1 MADTEAPL
9 GDAEYRAI
17 EATFAETARGRLFLA
32 EFARR
37 SRKADVAALL
47 TALERLKGG
56 APGQKSGDAD
66 RLAASLGEM
75 TAALEQWAAALP
87 VSGAASGFEGLAAA
101 LREAESAT
109 SDILDGAEHVQEVAW
124 TLRER
129 GAERAICD
137 LLDTRSSEI
146 YAACALHDEAAKR
159 IGQVL
164 RAGRVLEEQVAS
176 LCDEWG
182 VRKPASALP
191 APSPQAPSPQAP
203 SPEKPA
209 PVSSDEDH
217 GPVSAT
223 GKASAPDAAPAEVPP
238 AAQRPEPPRASE
250 PVAEPVP
257 DRSRSRKRQQLAA
270 LAGIDSLD
278 TRDKLKLFT

>member
-47 TALERLKGG
+47 AAMERLKAG
-56 APGQKSGDAD
+56 APSQPSGDAV
-66 RLAASLGEM
+66 RLTASLDAL

-87 VSGAASGFEGLAAA
+87 VSEAASGFEGLAAA

-164 RAGRVLEEQVAS
+164 RAGRVFEEQVAS

-182 VRKPASALP
+182 VRKPASSLSAPSPAAPSPPEP
-191 APSPQAPSPQAP
+191 APSG
-203 SPEKPA
+203 
-209 PVSSDEDH
+209 EDL
-217 GPVSAT
+217 G
-223 GKASAPDAAPAEVPP
+223 AAPATGDAPPGEEALPDMPP
-238 AAQRPEPPRASE
+238 AAERPEPPQTSA
-250 PVAEPVP
+250 PVAAPEPSS

-270 LAGIDSLD
+270 LAGIDSLG

>member
-47 TALERLKGG
+47 TAMERLKGG
-56 APGQKSGDAD
+56 APSQKSGDAD
-66 RLAASLGEM
+66 HLTASLGEM

-87 VSGAASGFEGLAAA
+87 VSEAASGFEGLAAA

-164 RAGRVLEEQVAS
+164 RAGRVLEEQIAA

-182 VRKPASALP
+182 VRKPVSSPFAL
-191 APSPQAPSPQAP
+191 SPQAPSPQQ
-203 SPEKPA
+203 
-209 PVSSDEDH
+209 PVRPSSDEDL
-217 GPVSAT
+217 GLVPT
-223 GKASAPDAAPAEVPP
+223 IGEASAADAALAEAP
-238 AAQRPEPPRASE
+238 
-250 PVAEPVP
+250 PVAEPPEPPQAPVIAPEPSP

>member
-47 TALERLKGG
+47 TAMERLKGG
-56 APGQKSGDAD
+56 APSQKSGDAD
-66 RLAASLGEM
+66 RLSASLGEM

-87 VSGAASGFEGLAAA
+87 ASGTVSGFEGLAAA

-159 IGQVL
+159 IGQAL
-164 RAGRVLEEQVAS
+164 RAGRVLEEQIAA

-182 VRKPASALP
+182 VRKPVSSPPSLP
-191 APSPQAPSPQAP
+191 APSSQAPFPQEPAP
-203 SPEKPA
+203 S
-209 PVSSDEDH
+209 SSDEDP
-217 GPVSAT
+217 GLVPAT
-223 GKASAPDAAPAEVPP
+223 GEASAAALAEAPTVAEP
-238 AAQRPEPPRASE
+238 PEPPPAPLIAPE
-250 PVAEPVP
+250 PAP

>member
-1 MADTEAPL
+1 MADTEVPL
-9 GDAEYRAI
+9 GDAEYWAI

-47 TALERLKGG
+47 TAMERLKGG
-56 APGQKSGDAD
+56 APSQKSGDAD
-66 RLAASLGEM
+66 RLTASLGEM
-75 TAALEQWAAALP
+75 TAALEHWAAALP
-87 VSGAASGFEGLAAA
+87 SSGAASGFEGLAAA

-164 RAGRVLEEQVAS
+164 RAGRVLEEQIAA

-182 VRKPASALP
+182 VRKPASSLPALP
-191 APSPQAPSPQAP
+191 AASSQAPSPQ
-203 SPEKPA
+203 EPA
-209 PVSSDEDH
+209 PPSSAEDLRSVPAI
-217 GPVSAT
+217 GE
-223 GKASAPDAAPAEVPP
+223 ASGAAFAEAPTVAEP
-238 AAQRPEPPRASE
+238 PEPPQAPVIAPE
-250 PVAEPVP
+250 PAP